1 MTFGGIK
8 DMIKEIEE
16 KFVEGNLKFKWKIME
31 GLESIEIEKDIPKY
45 PILILTCMDPRIDVH
60 RIFQLN
66 PGDVFILRNAGN
78 IYTIDMLRSILFAIV
93 KYQIKYIIILG
104 HLDCG
109 MPKINLAE
117 LRMKLPSEF
126 LSSLSRNYSDLLL
139 RLRDFFKPFR
149 NEIINIREQIKSL
162 EKIKDFFPETEIIGM
177 LYDVNTGLIFEYDIF
192 KDYKIADNFKEKYKE
207 MLIEKKVQFTD
218 FLNKFESEN
227 VSFDDSKDL
236 PQEDQ
241 LNEVEISN
249 ISNKNEENKDNSII
263 TQEETKGY
271 QYDNMQTFIPK
282 IKVPKIQ
289 FHGVKIYIPKRFRE
303 KREIMN

>member
-1 MTFGGIK
+1 
-8 DMIKEIEE
+8 MIKEIEE

-31 GLESIEIEKDIPKY
+31 GLENIEIEKDIPKY

-117 LRMKLPSEF
+117 LRMKLPSKF
-126 LSSLSRNYSDLLL
+126 LSSLSRNYSDLLP
-139 RLRDFFKPFR
+139 RLRDFFKLFS
-149 NEIINIREQIKSL
+149 NEIINIKEQIKSL
-162 EKIKDFFPETEIIGM
+162 EKIKDFFPETEITGM

-192 KDYKIADNFKEKYKE
+192 KDYRIAENFKEKYKE
-207 MLIEKKVQFTD
+207 MLIKKKVQFTD
-218 FLNKFESEN
+218 FLDKFEEEN
-227 VSFDDSKDL
+227 VSIDDSKDL
-236 PQEDQ
+236 SQEGQ
-241 LNEVEISN
+241 LNEVEISA
-249 ISNKNEENKDNSII
+249 ISERTEENKDNSII
-263 TQEETKGY
+263 TQEEIKGY
-271 QYDNMQTFIPK
+271 HYNNMLTFIPK

-303 KREIMN
+303 KRENIS

>member
-1 MTFGGIK
+1 
-8 DMIKEIEE
+8 MIKEIEE

-31 GLESIEIEKDIPKY
+31 GLENIEIEKDIPKY

-117 LRMKLPSEF
+117 LRMKLPSKF
-126 LSSLSRNYSDLLL
+126 LSSLSRNYSDLLP
-139 RLRDFFKPFR
+139 RLRDFFKLFR
-149 NEIINIREQIKSL
+149 NEIINIKEQIKSL
-162 EKIKDFFPETEIIGM
+162 EKIKDFFPETEITGM

-192 KDYKIADNFKEKYKE
+192 KDYRIAENFKEKYKE
-207 MLIEKKVQFTD
+207 MLIKKKVQFTD
-218 FLNKFESEN
+218 FLDKFEEEN
-227 VSFDDSKDL
+227 VSIDDSKDL
-236 PQEDQ
+236 SQEGQ
-241 LNEVEISN
+241 LNEVEISA
-249 ISNKNEENKDNSII
+249 ISERTEENKDNLII
-263 TQEETKGY
+263 TQEEIKRY
-271 QYDNMQTFIPK
+271 HYDDMQTFIPK

-303 KREIMN
+303 KRENIS